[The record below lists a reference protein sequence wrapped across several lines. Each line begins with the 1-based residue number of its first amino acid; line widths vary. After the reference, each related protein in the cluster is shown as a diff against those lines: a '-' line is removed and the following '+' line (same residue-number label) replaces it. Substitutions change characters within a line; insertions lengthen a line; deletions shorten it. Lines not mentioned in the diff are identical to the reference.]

1 VNVVVLGAGALG
13 SLYGAWCADA
23 GHDVVLV
30 GRPPHVEAVRRAGGL
45 VVRDHRG
52 GSRHV
57 TLDAAVDAGDV
68 GDADVVLVACKAQD
82 TVPLLA
88 AFGGAPQAVW
98 SVQNGARQSVPLV
111 GRFGAAAIGCVS
123 MVGATLD
130 APAVVTNTFS
140 GTTYVGPLPTSAPA
154 ATDIVVDSL
163 LAVAVER
170 RDDIEDVLWSKAVLA
185 TGAMGM
191 SILLRLPYHHVFT
204 EPPARRVF
212 YDLVAEAA
220 TVATAAGA
228 RLVDLPGPLQA
239 GSLMALP
246 RDDALEALARLG
258 RDMVA
263 RGQTATRVS
272 MLQSLETGRRLEVD
286 AVFADVVAV
295 ADEHGLEV
303 PLLRAVTDVARALDD
318 VAARGSGR

>member
-1 VNVVVLGAGALG
+1 VNITVLGAGALG

-23 GHDVVLV
+23 GHAVVLV
-30 GRPPHVEAVRRAGGL
+30 GRPTHVEAVRSCGGL
-45 VVRDHRG
+45 EVCDHLG

-57 TLDAAVDAGDV
+57 TLDATADSGAV

-82 TVPLLA
+82 TATLLA
-88 AFGGAPQAVW
+88 TFRGAPKAVW
-98 SVQNGARQSVPLV
+98 SVQNGARQTVPLV
-111 GRFGAAAIGCVS
+111 DRFGAAAIGCVS

-130 APAVVTNTFS
+130 APGVVTNTFT
-140 GTTYVGPLPTSAPA
+140 GITYIGPLPTSVPA

-163 LAVAVER
+163 GAAAVER
-170 RDDIEDVLWSKAVLA
+170 RDDIDDVLWSKAVLA
-185 TGAMGM
+185 TAAMGM

-220 TVATAAGA
+220 SVATAAGA

-246 RDDALEALARLG
+246 RDAALAALARLG
-258 RDMVA
+258 DAMVA

-286 AVFADVVAV
+286 AVFGDVVAV
-295 ADEHGLEV
+295 ADEHGLEA
-303 PLLRAVTDVARALDD
+303 PLLRAVAAVARTLDD
-318 VAARGSGR
+318 VAARGGGR